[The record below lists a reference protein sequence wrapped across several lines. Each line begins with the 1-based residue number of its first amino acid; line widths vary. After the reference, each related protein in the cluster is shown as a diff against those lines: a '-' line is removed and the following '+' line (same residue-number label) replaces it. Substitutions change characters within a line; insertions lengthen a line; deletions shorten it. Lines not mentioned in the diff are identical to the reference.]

1 VVELNRER
9 VIVTAA
15 LPYANGEIHAGGFA
29 STYLPADVFARF
41 CRLKGDDL
49 VYVCATDD
57 FGTPIMVEAEK
68 EGKSP
73 EEYVAYWNKRD
84 EEDLEALGVHYDLF
98 YRTSSKE
105 NIEFTQYFFKQL
117 FAKGFIYK
125 KSISQAYCERDGK
138 FLPDRY
144 VKGEC
149 PFCGE
154 KDQYSDGCE
163 SCGRTFQPGEV
174 LNPHCAI
181 CGQVPVSRESDHYF
195 FKLSQFTEQ
204 LRSWLNGNG
213 NLQSEV
219 RNYVLRW
226 VEGGLQDWDITR
238 DIPWGVPIPREDVK
252 ASLYLWFD
260 NHLCYISTALKVL
273 RGRSLDGK
281 GFWNSAK
288 LYHFIGKD
296 IVYHHYLFLPAMRL
310 GVGEYKLP
318 DYLPT
323 RGHIMLQGKKF
334 SKSRKWYISLR
345 EFLASFPADY
355 LRYYLCAITPY
366 SQVDVNFDWDDFEGR
381 INNELVANIGNFIHR
396 ALTFIDTRFGG
407 EVPAPMDYDSDD
419 REYEAVLLSAAGKVE
434 ENLGEI
440 EIEKALKAIVEL
452 TSLCNQY
459 FQRKKPWADAE
470 AARTCLYLSCNAVR
484 ILAILLEP
492 FVPNSADTLW
502 TQLNQPGSVHDARWH
517 EASQLLILAGHRIQK
532 PKVLFRKIEVQE
544 IQRQKDKLGRSQ
556 PP

>member
-1 VVELNRER
+1 VVDLNGEK
-9 VIVTAA
+9 VVVTAA

-41 CRLKGDDL
+41 CKLKGHDL

-57 FGTPIMVEAEK
+57 FGTPILVEAEK
-68 EGKSP
+68 EGKTP
-73 EEYVAYWNKRD
+73 EEYVAFWNKRD
-84 EEDLEALGVHYDLF
+84 KEDLEALGVHYDLF
-98 YRTSSKE
+98 YKTSSRE
-105 NIEFTQYFFKQL
+105 NIEFTQYFFRQL
-117 FAKGFIYK
+117 FDKGYIFK
-125 KSISQAYCERDGK
+125 QRVWQPYCENDKK

-144 VKGEC
+144 VRGDC
-149 PFCGE
+149 PFCGA

-163 SCGRTFQPGEV
+163 KCGKTFQPGEV

-181 CGQVPVSRESDHYF
+181 CGRTPVKRESDHYF
-195 FKLSQFTEQ
+195 FKLSMFTDQ
-204 LRSWLNGNG
+204 LRDWLNGNG

-226 VEGGLQDWDITR
+226 IEDGLQDWDITR
-238 DIPWGVPIPREDVK
+238 DIAWGVPIPRDDVK
-252 ASLYLWFD
+252 ACFYLWFD

-273 RGRSLDGK
+273 SSRSIDGRA
-281 GFWNSAK
+281 FWNSAK
-288 LYHFIGKD
+288 IYHFIGKD

-318 DYLPT
+318 DYIPT
-323 RGHIMLQGKKF
+323 RGHIMLQGQKF

-345 EFLASFPADY
+345 EFLGSFPADY

-396 ALTFIDTRFGG
+396 ALTFIDSRF
-407 EVPAPMDYDSDD
+407 ESKVPAPMDFDEDD
-419 REYEAVLLSAAGKVE
+419 KGFEANLLGVAGKVE
-434 ENLGEI
+434 KNLVEV
-440 EIEKALKAIVEL
+440 EIEKALKAVIEF
-452 TSLCNQY
+452 TASCNQY
-459 FQRKKPWADAE
+459 FQRKKPWTDEE
-470 AARTCLYLSCNAVR
+470 AAKTCLYLSANGVR

-492 FVPNSADTLW
+492 FIPTSAEVLW
-502 TQLNQPGSVHDARWH
+502 AQLNQTGSVHDARWH
-517 EASQLLILAGHRIQK
+517 EASQLLLRASHRIQK
-532 PKVLFRKIEVQE
+532 PRILFKKIDDAE
-544 IQRQKDKLGRSQ
+544 IERQKEKLGRVQ